1 MAQPRSWRDEVMDAI
16 RLLGGKAPYNE
27 IYQEIQRRQSMDFEE
42 NPNWRAAV
50 RQNIEMFS
58 SDSDAF
64 AGKEDIFYSVEGKG
78 RGVWGLR
85 PGYLKEKDGGI
96 PREVLQKKESLAR
109 DKAEQLSDAQLK
121 AKAEEAQTS
130 QPKERTVKSRT
141 YERNAYVSEYA
152 KRRAAGRCQLCNNSA
167 PFLDK
172 RGKPFLETHHIVW
185 LSKGGSDTIDN
196 TVALCPNCHRKMHTL
211 NRKEDVD
218 RLLAAIR

>member
-1 MAQPRSWRDEVMDAI
+1 
-16 RLLGGKAPYNE
+16 
-27 IYQEIQRRQSMDFEE
+27 MDFEE

-50 RQNIEMFS
+50 RKKYRDVFQRFRCLCRQRRY
-58 SDSDAF
+58 F
-64 AGKEDIFYSVEGKG
+64 LFCKKVKG

-172 RGKPFLETHHIVW
+172 RGKPLLGNASHCLVIQ
-185 LSKGGSDTIDN
+185 GGQR
-196 TVALCPNCHRKMHTL
+196 H
-211 NRKEDVD
+211 D
-218 RLLAAIR
+218 RQHGCVVPQTATEKCIH